1 MQKGLVIWFTGLPNA
16 GKTTISKLLEKELK
30 LKGYDVERI
39 DSDEVPRSLTKELSS
54 DWFIRQKQK
63 STNIIYVAKLLYK
76 HRIIVLI
83 SSVGRL
89 RKMRETARNEI
100 DDFVEIYLRCSLNT
114 RLERDQ
120 LAKYSRYP
128 STIHYYEEPNH
139 PEMIIDT
146 DQLSPNDA
154 VQQILDYLSSQG
166 MIAGAKVDEYT

>member
-114 RLERDQ
+114 
-120 LAKYSRYP
+120 
-128 STIHYYEEPNH
+128 
-139 PEMIIDT
+139 
-146 DQLSPNDA
+146 
-154 VQQILDYLSSQG
+154 G
-166 MIAGAKVDEYT
+166 